1 MEEQALFRPLAEPL
15 RRKRSAAAMYIAPE
29 SGVPTAEAEAMMDR
43 KLRRCDVISPFC
55 STSTSRSSESASRK
69 RKIGEDERNREG
81 RRSAVLHDHLRC
93 GAGEEA
99 TKMEK
104 RLRLQVGGESSAT
117 AVSCRQKRSRDSKG
131 VQDEDQEERSR
142 EPKRRQSMAHAEG
155 DTASRKRRTREEDEE
170 LAQATSTTTSTRAD
184 HEGHPSGRRKRVRE
198 SSAEVDPLFN
208 TWNYWKVPLE
218 TELEE
223 LDDDSDEDGTGMR
236 LT

>member
-1 MEEQALFRPLAEPL
+1 
-15 RRKRSAAAMYIAPE
+15 
-29 SGVPTAEAEAMMDR
+29 
-43 KLRRCDVISPFC
+43 
-55 STSTSRSSESASRK
+55 
-69 RKIGEDERNREG
+69 
-81 RRSAVLHDHLRC
+81 
-93 GAGEEA
+93 
-99 TKMEK
+99 
-104 RLRLQVGGESSAT
+104 
-117 AVSCRQKRSRDSKG
+117 
-131 VQDEDQEERSR
+131 
-142 EPKRRQSMAHAEG
+142 MAHAEG